1 MIFIG
6 LKRWDDALHFL
17 QVAIAAP
24 TNSSVSMIMVQAY
37 KKYVMVCLLAKGRVS
52 TCFILLLT
60 LKFHHYLTSF
70 GCTANKLY
78 WVLGFASAKND

>member
-17 QVAIAAP
+17 QVAIATPA
-24 TNSSVSMIMVQAY
+24 NSSVSMIMVQAY

-52 TCFILLLT
+52 TYFMLLVALE
-60 LKFHHYLTSF
+60 FHP
-70 GCTANKLY
+70 
-78 WVLGFASAKND
+78 